1 MPSVPYS
8 TSRRRYRRK
17 SSLAARH
24 KFPRQP
30 LRVQPSHIRQQQQEP
45 NRGGYAADA
54 KAWDGLKQLSDQAGN
69 ASMAAYSGEVLRNL
83 IRRALPM
90 SSLSAKLK
98 SRVRPYDPLQEE
110 PPRGCRGVRGG
121 VVARRRPH
129 LPAPLQRGAVRDPLD
144 LRHGTDRWVIAPAV
158 WGKTRPSPHPGG
170 KC

>member
-17 SSLAARH
+17 SSLAARCTFH
-24 KFPRQP
+24 RPP
-30 LRVQPSHIRQQQQEP
+30 SSVQPSRIRHRHRQQELK
-45 NRGGYAADA
+45 RGRYAADA
-54 KAWDGLKQLSDQAGN
+54 KAWDGLEQLSDQAGT

-144 LRHGTDRWVIAPAV
+144 PPARRRSA
-158 WGKTRPSPHPGG
+158 GSRSGGLGLPGQG
-170 KC
+170 L